1 MFGRPRKL
9 NLAQVGQKVVVW
21 LATVEGMVY
30 RMLLKKTHSLYDGA
44 VAQSYCER
52 EMAGS
57 RLRS

>member
-44 VAQSYCER
+44 VAQSYCE
-52 EMAGS
+52 
-57 RLRS
+57 